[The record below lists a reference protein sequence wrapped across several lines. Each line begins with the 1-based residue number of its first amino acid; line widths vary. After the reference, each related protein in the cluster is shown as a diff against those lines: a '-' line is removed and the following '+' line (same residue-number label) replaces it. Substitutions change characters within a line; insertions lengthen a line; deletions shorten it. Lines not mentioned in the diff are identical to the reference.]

1 MPERQPAQ
9 KERETGMSEWRWELK
24 HPEHLKEG
32 EWETG
37 FESYDD
43 AYEAMSE
50 RLTELIDEIAELHPE
65 LTDEEIEE
73 QFEWDVREE

>member
-1 MPERQPAQ
+1 
-9 KERETGMSEWRWELK
+9 MSEWRWDLSSELI
-24 HPEHLKEG
+24 EDS

-50 RLTELIDEIAELHPE
+50 RLTELIDEIAEKHPDMD
-65 LTDEEIEE
+65 DEEIEE
-73 QFEWDVREE
+73 SFDWEVREEW